1 MVEQAAVTVVCDVLP
16 GREEALARSLAQM
29 GGNPSGNRLIP
40 FGRLPRTHFARL
52 FAVGPPTRLVYMSDV
67 DGTAE
72 EHLATMVEVA
82 GTGLDAVFGCCAGY
96 PEAGGG
102 DRRLAFLLDRRLRPV
117 APYVNT
123 VGRGLDQVL
132 EERALRT
139 ALEDFLDRTARDLP
153 PDPLELR
160 EAIRAYV
167 ADQPDLAW
175 ALEPVRAFGLGWR
188 LRRWLPVVLLAVAVV
203 VLLPVLA
210 LAGPVYLLLLHRHEV
225 RDVPSAD
232 QPDPARLAQ
241 LAALRDHLVQNPFSA
256 DAPVKAGWLRAF
268 TLRLTLGALAFL
280 ARHLYNRGQVTGL
293 RTIHFFRFVLMEGR
307 LLFASSFDGS
317 LESYMDDFIDQLGR
331 GLNAI
336 FGNAVGY
343 PRTSFLFFG
352 GAFRER
358 EFKDYVQVH
367 EVPVP
372 VFYSAYPDL
381 TAVNVESN
389 AALRAGLSGKATAEE
404 ARAWLRRL

>member
-1 MVEQAAVTVVCDVLP
+1 
-16 GREEALARSLAQM
+16 M

-52 FAVGPPTRLVYMSDV
+52 FVVRPPTRLVYMSDV
-67 DGTAE
+67 DGTAD
-72 EHLATMVEVA
+72 EHLATLVRVA
-82 GTGLDAVFGCCAGY
+82 GPGLDAVFGCCEGY
-96 PEAGGG
+96 PDAGKAGGTDG
-102 DRRLAFLLDRRLRPV
+102 RLAFLLGRRVRPV

-123 VGRGLDQVL
+123 IGRGLDQVL

-139 ALEDFLDRTARDLP
+139 ALEDFLDRMAGDLP
-153 PDPLELR
+153 RDPLELR
-160 EAIRAYV
+160 EAIRAYL

-175 ALEPVRAFGLGWR
+175 ALEPVRPFGLGWR
-188 LRRWLPVVLLAVAVV
+188 LRQWLPVVLVVLAVV
-203 VLLPVLA
+203 VLLPVLVS
-210 LAGPVYLLLLHRHEV
+210 AGPVYLLLLHRQEA
-225 RDVPSAD
+225 RDVPSTE
-232 QPDPARLAQ
+232 QPDPARLAR
-241 LAALRDHLVQNPFSA
+241 LAALRDHFVQNPFSA
-256 DAPVKAGWLRAF
+256 DAPVKPGWLRAF
-268 TLRLTLGALAFL
+268 TLRLSLGALAFL

-307 LLFASSFDGS
+307 LLFSSSFDGS

-343 PRTSFLFFG
+343 PRTSFLLFG

-381 TAVNVESN
+381 TAVNVEGN